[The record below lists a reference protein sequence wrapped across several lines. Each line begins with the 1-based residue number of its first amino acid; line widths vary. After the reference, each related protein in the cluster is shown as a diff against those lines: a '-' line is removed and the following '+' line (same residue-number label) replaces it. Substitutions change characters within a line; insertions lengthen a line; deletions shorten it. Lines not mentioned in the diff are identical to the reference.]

1 MKSEL
6 KQLSQCK
13 RELKIEIPAEKVKEE
28 HDKIVDQ
35 FIQRTKI
42 KGFRPGKAP
51 KNVIKNLYSDD
62 IKESLINSMAP
73 KAIHEELKNLNLT
86 PVDSPVLKQFDYE
99 EGKSL
104 NLTTE
109 FEILPEFD
117 LPEYKKIKVKEKEV
131 KVSDKEIQDYL
142 DELQKRAVQYIP
154 VEGRPIKEDDYV
166 VIELKSRD
174 MLKKKAFP
182 KENVA
187 VLAGHPENEKA
198 LNENILGMKTQEE
211 KVFTVEYP
219 GDHANKKVAGKKV
232 EYTIKILSIK
242 QKKVPDIDDDFA
254 KEMGEF
260 DDLNSL
266 REEIKKNILE
276 SKESNVKHEKADEII
291 NKLADKINFELP
303 ESLIQQ
309 ETILQL
315 RRMVSVNPMNSNLK
329 DEEIKKMREE
339 AKKNAEENLKKHL
352 ILMKVADQE
361 NIKVEDSEIAD
372 EMREISKKNKIPYA
386 QLVEQINREGKR
398 EDLKNNLLIKKTV
411 DFLLENA
418 IIYS

>member
-6 KQLSQCK
+6 KQLSRCK

-35 FIQRTKI
+35 FMHRTKI

-51 KNVIKNLYSDD
+51 KNVIKNLYSED
-62 IKESLINSMAP
+62 IQESLINSMAP
-73 KAIHEELKNLNLT
+73 KAIHEELKRLNLT
-86 PVDSPVLKQFDYE
+86 PVASPVLKKFDYE

-117 LPEYKKIKVKEKEV
+117 LPEYKKIKIKEKEV
-131 KVSDKEIQDYL
+131 KVSDQEIQDYL
-142 DELQKRAVQYIP
+142 QELQKRAVQYIP
-154 VEGRPIKEDDYV
+154 VEGRSIEADDYV
-166 VIELKSRD
+166 IIELKSSD
-174 MLKKKAFP
+174 VLKKKAFP

-187 VLAGHPENEKA
+187 VLVGHPENEKA
-198 LNENILGMKTQEE
+198 LNDNILGMKAQEE
-211 KVFTVEYP
+211 KVFTVDYP
-219 GDHANKKVAGKKV
+219 SDHNNKKVAGKKV

-242 QKKVPDIDDDFA
+242 QKKVPDIDDEFA

-260 DDLNSL
+260 DDLKSL
-266 REEIKKNILE
+266 KEEIKKNFLE
-276 SKESNVKHEKADEII
+276 TKKSNVKHEKADEII
-291 NKLADKINFELP
+291 NKIAEKINFELP
-303 ESLIQQ
+303 ESLVQQ
-309 ETILQL
+309 ETIIQL
-315 RRMVSVNPMNSNLK
+315 RRMVSMNPQNSNLK
-329 DEEIKKMREE
+329 EEDVKKMREE
-339 AKKNAEENLKKHL
+339 AKDKAGENLKKHI
-352 ILMKVADQE
+352 ILMKIADLE
-361 NIKVEDSEIAD
+361 KIKVEDTEVAD
-372 EMREISKKNKIPYA
+372 EMREISKKNNIPYA

-398 EDLKNNLLIKKTV
+398 EDLRNNLLIKKTV